1 MNKVVVDTNIL
12 IYALDE
18 SSTFHVKASAILQD
32 ENNLLFT
39 TSKNISEYFA
49 ACSKLG
55 VDASKILGFYED
67 LTQNIIFLFPN
78 EHSLQHFQ
86 VLLKKYKPKGNRVY
100 DIEIVSIMLANNIK
114 RVATFNI
121 DDFKNIEEV
130 EIIN

>member
-1 MNKVVVDTNIL
+1 MNKLVVDTNIL

-18 SSTFHVKASAILQD
+18 SSIFHVKASAILQD

-49 ACSKLG
+49 VCSKLG
-55 VDASKILGFYED
+55 VDEGKVLGFYED
-67 LTQNIIFLFPN
+67 LTHNIIFLFPN

-114 RVATFNI
+114 RVATFNV
-121 DDFKNIEEV
+121 DDFKNIDEI